1 MLVDLVH
8 KFIMVDVSSSNNNN
22 VVSEEVGG
30 VEVSEVI
37 SAESV
42 ENVSVTLNWL
52 THHVLSVY
60 VEVSIFNGGL
70 EVSMVVVFMLLVNF
84 FLNKL
89 ELVLVESAV

>member
-8 KFIMVDVSSSNNNN
+8 KFIMVDVSSANDDD

-37 SAESV
+37 SSESV
-42 ENVSVTLNWL
+42 EDVSVTLDWL
-52 THHVLSVY
+52 AHHVLSVD
-60 VEVSIFNGGL
+60 VEVSVFNGGL
-70 EVSMVVVFMLLVNF
+70 EVSVVVVFMLLVNF
-84 FLNKL
+84 FLDKL